1 MNYWVNPVLGDEG
14 LDCKNEKYGCLEGEL
29 QDLGMHLEVPRRE
42 NMEEKALI
50 LRLRK
55 GSVEQWGR
63 QEN

>member
-1 MNYWVNPVLGDEG
+1 
-14 LDCKNEKYGCLEGEL
+14 
-29 QDLGMHLEVPRRE
+29 MHLEVPRRE